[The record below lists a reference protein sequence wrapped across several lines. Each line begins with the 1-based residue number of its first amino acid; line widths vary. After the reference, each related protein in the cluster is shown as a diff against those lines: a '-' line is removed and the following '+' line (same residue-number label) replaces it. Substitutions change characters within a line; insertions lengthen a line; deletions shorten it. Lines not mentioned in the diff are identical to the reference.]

1 MVLGSPPVLK
11 EMEILAKYLSGC
23 WLQIVSENDLF
34 GGERIARYTVGFRTP
49 GIGEVEHVA

>member
-1 MVLGSPPVLK
+1 MLGSPPVLK